1 MHSRHN
7 IFKKV
12 MNLCRF
18 LGRGFL
24 LFKTNNNFDVLLYTV
39 QWVVSPRKVRT
50 IVAARGNPLVLCKGA
65 IHYEIEQQQVIVD
78 PATLGS
84 KLRLCG
90 VRPYYEYVDGRRT
103 DNLLGH
109 TYTVTCSGFAGDR
122 MDVKIPGKQ
131 LLDTDALDRLVRF
144 SGLAVSIYP
153 SYVKGQHGIDAV
165 CLKATATGVSVI
177 DG

>member
-1 MHSRHN
+1 M
-7 IFKKV
+7 K
-12 MNLCRF
+12 L
-18 LGRGFL
+18 
-24 LFKTNNNFDVLLYTV
+24 NN
-39 QWVVSPRKVRT
+39 ST
-50 IVAARGNPLVLCKGA
+50 IK
-65 IHYEIEQQQVIVD
+65 QVIVD

-90 VRPYYEYVDGRRT
+90 VRPYYEYVDGRRK
-103 DNLLGH
+103 DNLFGH
-109 TYTVTCSGFAGDR
+109 SGFAGDR

>member
-1 MHSRHN
+1 MR
-7 IFKKV
+7 
-12 MNLCRF
+12 L
-18 LGRGFL
+18 
-24 LFKTNNNFDVLLYTV
+24 TNT
-39 QWVVSPRKVRT
+39 T
-50 IVAARGNPLVLCKGA
+50 IK
-65 IHYEIEQQQVIVD
+65 QVIVD

-153 SYVKGQHGIDAV
+153 SYVKGQRGIDAV